1 MTEMN
6 QKKMFRGRA
15 LGIAFGIMIVAFMLV
30 GCAAAAPPAGI
41 ETYHGREVAANA
53 VLVKFQ
59 AAMPDDVRIGEDLD
73 ETELVGTAGVMR
85 LHSRSRNTAALINS
99 LSGRPDVAYVEPD
112 YIVHAVETI
121 PDDPRYGELWGLTK
135 ISAPLAWDSRT
146 GSTANVAAVIDTGI
160 DYTHPDLA
168 ANVWSAPYAYTVTI
182 GGQSITCP
190 AGSHGFNAITHTCN
204 PMDDNSHGTHVS
216 GTIGAVGDNGIG
228 VTGVNWKTKIIGAKF
243 LNKRGSGSLSDAIE
257 AIDFVIQTRN
267 TFGDDA
273 NVRVLSNSWAGGD
286 FSQSLLDEINKA
298 NDNGMLFVAAAGNE
312 GMNNDILPSF
322 PSSYEA
328 ANVVAVA
335 ATDSTDSLA
344 YFSNYGLKTVDLAA
358 PGVSILSTV
367 RGGGYAT
374 YSGTSMATPHVSGA
388 ALLVLSAC
396 DLDTVGLKDNILKN
410 VDPVSSL
417 AGKTNTSGRLNVY
430 KAISACG
437 LPPSPDFSLSAS
449 PTTLSIVQGESGT
462 STVTVSDLNGFTG
475 TVNLE
480 VSVTPSGPFASLSPE
495 TVTGSGTSTLTVNTG
510 TAPAGT
516 YLLTITGTSGSLTHT
531 TTVTVTITTPPP
543 PPDFSLSA
551 SPATLSIVQGG
562 SGTST
567 VTVSDLNGFTG
578 IVGLEVSVTPSGP
591 FASLSPE
598 TVTNSGTSTLT
609 VNTGTAPAGT
619 YLLTITGTSGS
630 LTHTTEVTVTITTP
644 ASSDFSLSA
653 TPTSRTITAGSTT
666 TYTVF
671 INRISGFTG
680 PVDLSVSG
688 LPAGVNGVF
697 YPESA
702 DGASSILTITTF
714 PTTKTKTYPLTIT
727 GESGS
732 LIHTTTVS
740 LSVRRA
746 K

>member
-1 MTEMN
+1 VEWLMTEMN

-286 FSQSLLDEINKA
+286 FSQSLLDEINNA
-298 NDNGMLFVAAAGNE
+298 NDYGMLFVAAAGNE

-495 TVTGSGTSTLTVNTG
+495 TVT
-510 TAPAGT
+510 
-516 YLLTITGTSGSLTHT
+516 
-531 TTVTVTITTPPP
+531 
-543 PPDFSLSA
+543 
-551 SPATLSIVQGG
+551 
-562 SGTST
+562 
-567 VTVSDLNGFTG
+567 
-578 IVGLEVSVTPSGP
+578 
-591 FASLSPE
+591 
-598 TVTNSGTSTLT
+598 NSGTSTLT